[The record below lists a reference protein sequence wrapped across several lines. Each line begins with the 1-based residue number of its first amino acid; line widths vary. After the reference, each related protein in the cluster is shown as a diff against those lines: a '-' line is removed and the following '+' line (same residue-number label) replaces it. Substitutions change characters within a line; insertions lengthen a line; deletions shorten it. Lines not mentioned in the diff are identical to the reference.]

1 MSGYNVIPEGG
12 TELVVAKYT
21 KLESSGIDMYAD
33 VVIHLLFRC
42 WRSLAGDKPNLTEL
56 SPS

>member
-1 MSGYNVIPEGG
+1 MLGYNVIPERG

-42 WRSLAGDKPNLTEL
+42 
-56 SPS
+56 